1 MKKSKKSGTST
12 PQGANTKKLKSI
24 EDFEKHYL
32 PMIDILDEGSYLLDY
47 ELGNNIGID
56 ANRIWTLVS
65 GDRGNDIIMAGR
77 HHVNHLAYII
87 TEVPWETGNEQFIV
101 ENNK

>member
-1 MKKSKKSGTST
+1 MKKSKKNGESI

-24 EDFEKHYL
+24 EDFEAKYR
-32 PMIDILDEGSYLLDY
+32 PMIDILDQGSYFLDY

-65 GDRGNDIIMAGR
+65 GDSGNDIIMAGR
-77 HHVNHLAYII
+77 HHVNRLAYII
-87 TEVPWETGNEQFIV
+87 TEVPWVTGEEQFVIK
-101 ENNK
+101 NNK